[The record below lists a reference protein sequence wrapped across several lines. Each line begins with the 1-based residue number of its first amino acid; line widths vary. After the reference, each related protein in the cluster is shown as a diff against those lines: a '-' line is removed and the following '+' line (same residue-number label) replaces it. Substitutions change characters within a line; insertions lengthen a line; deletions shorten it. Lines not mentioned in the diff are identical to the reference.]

1 MAVTLRY
8 CQASSAYKEEGE
20 PMAKKKRMQY
30 KLKTKRVKVNRVRAD
45 RKYKDTVF
53 RMLFSDKK
61 NLLSL
66 YNAINRTSYTDLE
79 QLEIVTLENAVY
91 MGMKNDLA
99 FIIDTNLF
107 LYEHQSTYNPNM
119 PLRDL
124 FYISSEYQKLIDKKS
139 LYSSKLQKIPAP
151 KFLVFYNGTEA
162 MEDSRTEY
170 LSESFENLTGEPDL
184 ELKVLTLNINKGH
197 NLKLMEQCRV
207 LKEYAQYVER
217 VRSYVGKMGL
227 DAAVHRAVDE
237 CIREGI
243 LEEFLRQRRAEVEAV
258 SIFEYD
264 KEEEERKLREAE
276 YEAGEAAGRE
286 SGRREGEQAMAE
298 FIDKLMMADRMDDMK
313 RAIKDEEYRVQLMR
327 ELSGSPNNILE

>member
-1 MAVTLRY
+1 
-8 CQASSAYKEEGE
+8 
-20 PMAKKKRMQY
+20 MAKKKRMQY
-30 KLKTKRVKVNRVRAD
+30 RLKTKRVKVNRVRAN

-53 RMLFSDKK
+53 RMLFSDK
-61 NLLSL
+61 NHLLSL
-66 YNAINRTSYTDLE
+66 YNAVSGKAYTDPE
-79 QLEIVTLENAVY
+79 QLQIVTLENAVY

-124 FYISSEYQKLIDKKS
+124 FYISSEYQKLVDKKS

-170 LSESFENLTGEPDL
+170 LSDAFENQTGEPDL
-184 ELKVLTLNINKGH
+184 ELKVLTLNINRGH
-197 NLKLMEQCRV
+197 NLELMKQCSV
-207 LKEYAQYVER
+207 LREYAQYVER
-217 VRSYVGKMGL
+217 VRSYVGEMRL
-227 DAAVHRAVDE
+227 DVAVHRAVDE
-237 CIREGI
+237 CIQEGI
-243 LEEFLRQRRAEVEAV
+243 LEEFLRQQRAEVEAV

-276 YEAGEAAGRE
+276 YEAGREDGEAAGRE
-286 SGRREGEQAMAE
+286 FGRREGEQAMAE
-298 FIDKLMMADRMDDMK
+298 LIDKLIAADRMDDIK
-313 RAIKDEEYRVQLMR
+313 RAIVDEEYRAQLIR
-327 ELSGSPNNILE
+327 ELSGFSNNILEGNIQM

>member
-1 MAVTLRY
+1 
-8 CQASSAYKEEGE
+8 
-20 PMAKKKRMQY
+20 
-30 KLKTKRVKVNRVRAD
+30 
-45 RKYKDTVF
+45 
-53 RMLFSDKK
+53 
-61 NLLSL
+61 
-66 YNAINRTSYTDLE
+66 
-79 QLEIVTLENAVY
+79 

-124 FYISSEYQKLIDKKS
+124 FYISSEYQKLVDKKS
-139 LYSSKLQKIPAP
+139 LYSSRLQKIPAP
-151 KFLVFYNGTEA
+151 KFLVFYNGTEE

-170 LSESFENLTGEPDL
+170 LSEAFENLTGDPDL
-184 ELKVLTLNINKGH
+184 ELKVLILNINKGH
-197 NLKLMEQCRV
+197 NLELMEQCRV

-217 VRSYVGKMGL
+217 VRRYVGKMGL

-237 CIREGI
+237 CIQEGI

-264 KEEEERKLREAE
+264 KEEKERKLREAE
-276 YEAGEAAGRE
+276 YEAGRE

-298 FIDKLMMADRMDDMK
+298 LIDKLIAADRMDDRK
-313 RAIKDEEYRVQLMR
+313 RAIDDEEYRAQLMK
-327 ELSGSPNNILE
+327 ELNDQMDKI